1 MPRNVKNKEA
11 GKLVSFVQEEVEM
24 GIRQWWQELK
34 KEKKRKELVKSAQTL
49 EAKVDP
55 SLPKK
60 RLPENRAVK
69 QFRKG
74 TPSCNFIFQIGPNF
88 KLFLKNTRKSLDMG
102 RISQYTSHSYEV
114 TNNF

>member
-1 MPRNVKNKEA
+1 
-11 GKLVSFVQEEVEM
+11 M

-60 RLPENRAVK
+60 RLPKNRVVK
-69 QFRKG
+69 
-74 TPSCNFIFQIGPNF
+74 
-88 KLFLKNTRKSLDMG
+88 
-102 RISQYTSHSYEV
+102 
-114 TNNF
+114 